1 VREKDIGKSLKI
13 LKSSKKK
20 NEKTA
25 VAALTVGDYT
35 IKLLYSAKKYYN
47 IGQSTKL
54 DFVQSWIC
62 RSTQTVLLKL

>member
-35 IKLLYSAKKYYN
+35 VILLPN
-47 IGQSTKL
+47 
-54 DFVQSWIC
+54 
-62 RSTQTVLLKL
+62 